1 MEVFKYDDVIYH
13 MLLALRMLCE
23 GFYRIL
29 VSLSLTAHRMPY
41 IYRFSVFVWTRGG
54 VLPTTACIL

>member
-1 MEVFKYDDVIYH
+1 

-29 VSLSLTAHRMPY
+29 VSLCLTAHRMPY

-54 VLPTTACIL
+54 VLPTMACIL